1 METWDPKPAAPD
13 QYRGPLG
20 AIRTRLPG
28 VLFGELL
35 PRQAAIADRLAVVR
49 TVHHGSGDHTKSNHW
64 MLTGFEGPAFNAP
77 IFRHQL
83 RPSLGS
89 ATARLRGANMP
100 GLPPYVAV
108 PHLRGGTDNFFHY
121 AAYLGGGAN
130 PFIVESDP
138 NLPTFRV
145 RNLALARGMTFDRLE
160 SNRHLLAAV
169 DQVRR
174 AGDRPTADL
183 GEHYQRAFDL
193 LTSPRVAT
201 AFAIDREPAALR
213 DRYGRHTFGQSA
225 LIGPAAR
232 RGGRNVRDGELRA
245 VGPSRHPAAA
255 RAPRSG
261 PGC

>member
-1 METWDPKPAAPD
+1 MFRVLCEAGRECSGLTRRSFVQAGLLGLGGLGLADFFALRAGAAPETRRDTAVILFWLSGGPGHMETWDPKPDAPD

-49 TVHHGSGDHTKSNHW
+49 TVYHGSGDHTKSNHW

-77 IFRHQL
+77 NFRHQL

-89 ATARLRGANMP
+89 ATARLRGPNVP

-130 PFIVESDP
+130 PFITESDP
-138 NLPTFRV
+138 NQASFQV
-145 RNLALARGMTFDRLE
+145 RNLALARGITFDRLE
-160 SNRHLLAAV
+160 SNRHLLAASM
-169 DQVRR
+169 
-174 AGDRPTADL
+174 
-183 GEHYQRAFDL
+183 
-193 LTSPRVAT
+193 TS
-201 AFAIDREPAALR
+201 
-213 DRYGRHTFGQSA
+213 G
-225 LIGPAAR
+225 AR
-232 RGGRNVRDGELRA
+232 RTGRQRTSASIINE
-245 VGPSRHPAAA
+245 
-255 RAPRSG
+255 RSI
-261 PGC
+261 C